1 MNSPNQRARKITR
14 KNSSLP
20 RNTKIWVLAPSLE
33 SGDSS
38 IDYYYDFSQS
48 KEEYARVF
56 HKLGL
61 PWQWVD
67 VTEQNYKTVI
77 EQLIIDSSGS
87 FPIILNLCDGD
98 GMNNI
103 PGLSVLKFL
112 KKKNVVFT
120 GSDEFFYKATTS
132 KIPMKRLFDSKG
144 VATPEW
150 VSLSGND
157 HPADVFKKLGS
168 PVIIKPAISGGSM
181 GVGIRSVVENEA
193 SFSEQ
198 LELVIKG
205 YHGWDLASGGIFAER
220 FINGP
225 EFTTLIVGSSDNP
238 AQCHVYTP
246 VERVFHHALPDMEKF
261 LSFDR
266 LWEIYEDEKPIGE
279 DEHLYEYQHPAPDLI
294 EAISNISLDAY
305 CAVKGQGYGRIDIR
319 MDKETGKLYVLEVNA
334 QCGLSEDEDF
344 TSIGAIIR
352 LSGIPYADLILQ
364 ILKTSVQRSQI
375 LKPATRKLVPV
386 KTAV

>member
-1 MNSPNQRARKITR
+1 VNSPNQRARKITK
-14 KNSSLP
+14 KNPALP
-20 RNTKIWVLAPSLE
+20 RNTVVWVLAPSLE
-33 SGDSS
+33 SGDAS

-56 HKLGL
+56 TKLGL
-61 PWQWVD
+61 PWHWRD
-67 VTEQNYKTVI
+67 VTEQNYKTII

-112 KKKNVVFT
+112 RKKNVVFT

-144 VATPEW
+144 VATADW
-150 VSLSGND
+150 INLSEKIE
-157 HPADVFKKLGS
+157 PSDVFKKLGA

-181 GVGIRSVVENEA
+181 GVGIRSVVEDETA
-193 SFSEQ
+193 FSEQ
-198 LELVIKG
+198 LNMVMKG
-205 YHGWDLASGGIFAER
+205 YHGWDLAGGGVFAEK

-225 EFTTLIVGSSDNP
+225 EYTTLIVGSSDNP
-238 AQCHVYTP
+238 SRCHVYMP
-246 VERVFHHALPDMEKF
+246 VERVFNNTLPDKEKF

-266 LWEIYEDEKPIGE
+266 LWEIYENEKPIGE
-279 DEHLYEYQHPAPDLI
+279 NENLYEYQHPAADLI

-334 QCGLSEDEDF
+334 QCGLSEDENF
-344 TSIGAIIR
+344 TSIGAILR
-352 LSGIPYADLILQ
+352 LSHKTYADLILQ
-364 ILKTSVQRSQI
+364 ILKSSIQRSRMN
-375 LKPATRKLVPV
+375 KPATRKLVPV